1 MHHEGLSLSAKA
13 EDQWFRE
20 FAAVLETGLASI
32 QGVQGG
38 TPGSSCLL
46 ESLAGFPNTEKEDF
60 LAACNDR
67 QKCIHKPCLCILP
80 GGCLDGQGG
89 WLISAGLY
97 GFLKKFRSQCI

>member
-20 FAAVLETGLASI
+20 FTAVLETGLASI

-46 ESLAGFPNTEKEDF
+46 ERLAGFPNTEKEDYF
-60 LAACNDR
+60 WQLVTTGRNVFTNPASVFSQEDASMANV
-67 QKCIHKPCLCILP
+67 
-80 GGCLDGQGG
+80 DG
-89 WLISAGLY
+89 
-97 GFLKKFRSQCI
+97 